1 MIIIRPIQ
9 HSDYAVL
16 HDIAV
21 ESGIGFTSLPV
32 NETLLKS
39 KITDSEA
46 AFQAHI
52 SQPGN
57 ESYLFVMEDTS
68 TGQVVGTSELPQ
80 VLALTMHFITIT

>member
-39 KITDSEA
+39 KITDSG
-46 AFQAHI
+46 
-52 SQPGN
+52 SPLV
-57 ESYLFVMEDTS
+57 S
-68 TGQVVGTSELPQ
+68 
-80 VLALTMHFITIT
+80 ALTMRFITTT